1 MATKEENEKI
11 RAGFATFKERQA
23 QDRGFTPSAISRQVK
38 LVASA
43 NDVSVPK
50 SALDNFLS
58 TYKNVKFGP
67 LQRAI
72 AKFIDSLKSG
82 TPAKPKSVTSTDTR
96 TSPADRFKG
105 LAKIQ
110 QKQENT
116 QPVSKDNR
124 AKSQGGRS
132 REQVTEERQKRL
144 AAKSAAQGGGS
155 VLSKKRK
162 TAKQAAASE
171 DVGAVSG
178 ARPKKKPNLAAKKPA
193 AKPSRK
199 GPVQASS
206 GKSKSKPASVG
217 AISQE
222 AAARKR
228 IRDAAKKKKD
238 IETRKGP
245 VQASDAAKRR
255 PKKPKPDQ
263 SRPRGGKVTAK
274 RINPAMKERGKAFQG
289 SYDPK
294 TEVLR
299 NVTVNGKR
307 KTMVFPKKK
316 KS

>member
-11 RAGFATFKERQA
+11 RAGFAAFKERQA

-82 TPAKPKSVTSTDTR
+82 T
-96 TSPADRFKG
+96 
-105 LAKIQ
+105 
-110 QKQENT
+110 QEKT

>member
-11 RAGFATFKERQA
+11 RAGFAAFKERHA

-105 LAKIQ
+105 LADT
-110 QKQENT
+110 QKKAQ
-116 QPVSKDNR
+116 
-124 AKSQGGRS
+124 AKETPKATGKPRP
-132 REQVTEERQKRL
+132 RKKTTVT
-144 AAKSAAQGGGS
+144 AAAQE
-155 VLSKKRK
+155 R
-162 TAKQAAASE
+162 AAREAT
-171 DVGAVSG
+171 
-178 ARPKKKPNLAAKKPA
+178 RKKKTKDA
-193 AKPSRK
+193 RK

-206 GKSKSKPASVG
+206 GRFKPVVGVGETGPDKSTP
-217 AISQE
+217 
-222 AAARKR
+222 
-228 IRDAAKKKKD
+228 KK
-238 IETRKGP
+238 TRP
-245 VQASDAAKRR
+245 T
-255 PKKPKPDQ
+255 KPKPPGKRAGVEDKETVRQ
-263 SRPRGGKVTAK
+263 KQTQTKITATGKPGPKRGKLPGGKPGPKPGGRGGKVTAK

>member
-1 MATKEENEKI
+1 MATKEENERI
-11 RAGFATFKERQA
+11 RAGFAAFKKRQA

-105 LAKIQ
+105 LADT
-110 QKQENT
+110 QKEAQKNR
-116 QPVSKDNR
+116 QPTPKATGKPGPR
-124 AKSQGGRS
+124 KKTT
-132 REQVTEERQKRL
+132 VT
-144 AAKSAAQGGGS
+144 AAAQE
-155 VLSKKRK
+155 K
-162 TAKQAAASE
+162 AAREAT
-171 DVGAVSG
+171 
-178 ARPKKKPNLAAKKPA
+178 RKKKTKDT
-193 AKPSRK
+193 RK

-206 GKSKSKPASVG
+206 GRFKPVVGVGETGPDKSMP
-217 AISQE
+217 
-222 AAARKR
+222 
-228 IRDAAKKKKD
+228 KK
-238 IETRKGP
+238 TRP
-245 VQASDAAKRR
+245 T
-255 PKKPKPDQ
+255 KPKPPGKRAGVEDKETVRQ
-263 SRPRGGKVTAK
+263 KQTQTKITATGKPGPKRSKLPGGKPGPKRGKLPGGKPGPKPGGRGGKVTAK